1 MWNKIKKVLM
11 YVFIVLIAVFIFIV
25 CRRCF
30 IGRRVPGI
38 AELIGLL
45 RGGTEQVKEGLDV
58 STGLN
63 EQAAGLAEQ
72 ASESIKSAEGHC
84 VTAGQA
90 IRRARDILSQARARQ
105 SEK

>member
-30 IGRRVPGI
+30 VGRRVPGI

-63 EQAAGLAEQ
+63 EQAAGLAEH
-72 ASESIKSAEGHC
+72 ASESISSAEGHC
-84 VTAGQA
+84 VTARQA
-90 IRRARDILSQARARQ
+90 LRRAREILSQARNGQ

>member
-30 IGRRVPGI
+30 VGRRVPGI
-38 AELIGLL
+38 AELIGLI
-45 RGGTEQVKEGLDV
+45 RGGAEQVKEGLDV
-58 STGLN
+58 STGFN
-63 EQAAGLAEQ
+63 EQAAGLAEH
-72 ASESIKSAEGHC
+72 AGESIKSAEGHC

>member
-1 MWNKIKKVLM
+1 MWGKIKKVLM

-30 IGRRVPGI
+30 VGRRVPGI

-45 RGGTEQVKEGLDV
+45 RGGAGQVKEGLDI

-63 EQAAGLAEQ
+63 EQAAGLAEH
-72 ASESIKSAEGHC
+72 AGESIKSAEGHC
-84 VTAGQA
+84 VTAGQV
-90 IRRARDILSQARARQ
+90 IRRAREILSQARARQ
-105 SEK
+105 PEK

>member
-1 MWNKIKKVLM
+1 M

-30 IGRRVPGI
+30 VGGRVPGI

-45 RGGTEQVKEGLDV
+45 RGGTGQAKEGLDV

-72 ASESIKSAEGHC
+72 AGESIKSAEGHC

-90 IRRARDILSQARARQ
+90 IRRAREILSQARARQ